1 MNLPV
6 FVEVLEPLQD
16 FFQNG
21 GDTGLIQHTGL
32 MLTARDDVLDDVQ
45 HRAWERASERKEE
58 RKTGRGL
65 SQDMLAAHGESFQDG
80 SWLKEHQVEFN
91 RRLIL

>member
-21 GDTGLIQHTGL
+21 GNAGLIQHTGL

-45 HRAWERASERKEE
+45 HRAWERASEWVSEE
-58 RKTGRGL
+58 EGKTGRGL
-65 SQDMLAAHGESFQDG
+65 SQDVLAAHGVSKMAVG
-80 SWLKEHQVEFN
+80 
-91 RRLIL
+91 

>member
-21 GDTGLIQHTGL
+21 GNAGLIQHTGL
-32 MLTARDDVLDDVQ
+32 MLTTRDDVLDDVQ
-45 HRAWERASERKEE
+45 HRAWERASEWARKRE
-58 RKTGRGL
+58 RQAEACHKMC
-65 SQDMLAAHGESFQDG
+65 SQHMERVSKMAVG
-80 SWLKEHQVEFN
+80 
-91 RRLIL
+91 